1 VFYFYNTHLSID
13 PTNSNYTS
21 AQKAAMG
28 DIHRANECKA
38 LGDHVAS
45 TTKATKC
52 PFFIVGDFN
61 TSFDDGEP
69 YLTSDPARAAL
80 DKLVNY
86 TKGDTV
92 YDFFRDAAQI
102 ADYTRFSDHDGDIDH
117 IFVNSRYVDV
127 KEVHVAAEGVD
138 GRRASDHS
146 PLVAYCDLKANAQI
160 SDIDTDIREFEASSA
175 EKKYTFDIAV
185 GTGVTYDV
193 YDGPRKIG
201 TGSSTVIVTES
212 GDLCALI
219 VLTAYG
225 TVICSVTGGGTGG
238 IYNRGGGVMTESG
251 NSSLLGGSNATAG
264 ASDTGSKTGFGTG
277 GSYCL
282 KNNIVKMSESRN
294 LVGNI
299 AITAGST
306 GMSSVTCSFT
316 GSL

>member
-1 VFYFYNTHLSID
+1 VAESLALCFTASLTLTHLGIGTGS
-13 PTNSNYTS
+13 
-21 AQKAAMG
+21 
-28 DIHRANECKA
+28 
-38 LGDHVAS
+38 L
-45 TTKATKC
+45 C
-52 PFFIVGDFN
+52 PIVTD
-61 TSFDDGEP
+61 S
-69 YLTSDPARAAL
+69 RAA
-80 DKLVNY
+80 V
-86 TKGDTV
+86 
-92 YDFFRDAAQI
+92 
-102 ADYTRFSDHDGDIDH
+102 
-117 IFVNSRYVDV
+117 V
-127 KEVHVAAEGVD
+127 K
-138 GRRASDHS
+138 S
-146 PLVAYCDLKANAQI
+146 AYGANR
-160 SDIDTDIREFEASSA
+160 S
-175 EKKYTFDIAV
+175 
-185 GTGVTYDV
+185 
-193 YDGPRKIG
+193 IG